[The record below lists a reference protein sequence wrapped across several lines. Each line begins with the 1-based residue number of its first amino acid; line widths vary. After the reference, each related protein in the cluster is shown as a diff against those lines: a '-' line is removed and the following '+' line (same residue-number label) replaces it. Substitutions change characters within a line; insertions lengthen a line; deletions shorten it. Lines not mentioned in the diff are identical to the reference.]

1 MNDIELQWELG
12 TAYDFF
18 ISLEVIHNPTKYG
31 LRASW
36 AAGVRSRLPVPERE
50 ILQRL
55 IGITWPLLWVHA
67 LPEPRN
73 SQTLLA
79 TIEQLAPDQRLPALV
94 FGGHCSPDW
103 SEPLLEIADRG
114 SWTEDDAAL
123 LISLDKPKTTRREKK
138 EQRDQVIRTLEVW
151 ANASEFEDG
160 LAAALRAYQ
169 DNFFAEEEMRILPA
183 LKAAIV
189 EAQEL
194 AEKSSIDELMLNLSQ
209 GILVTKS
216 KDYQRLVMVPSFW
229 STPFMLFFPLDEES
243 EIRVF
248 GARPANASLVPG
260 EVVPDAL
267 HQALKTLA
275 DPTRLKIFRYLSE
288 EALSPAEL
296 ARRLRLRPPTVIH
309 HLNSL
314 RLARLVQVTISYEGR
329 RYSARPEAIQDI
341 CAMLED
347 FVHKEG

>member
-1 MNDIELQWELG
+1 MAQ
-12 TAYDFF
+12 
-18 ISLEVIHNPTKYG
+18 
-31 LRASW
+31 
-36 AAGVRSRLPVPERE
+36 LP
-50 ILQRL
+50 
-55 IGITWPLLWVHA
+55 
-67 LPEPRN
+67 
-73 SQTLLA
+73 
-79 TIEQLAPDQRLPALV
+79 PDQRLPSLV
-94 FGGHCSPDW
+94 FGGTCSPDW
-103 SEPLLEIADRG
+103 AEPLLEVADKG
-114 SWTEDDAAL
+114 SWTDEDAAL
-123 LISLDKPKTTRREKK
+123 LISLDKPQTTRRQKK
-138 EQRDQVIRTLEVW
+138 EQREKAVKMLEVW

-160 LAAALRAYQ
+160 LAAAMKVYH

-183 LKAAIV
+183 LKSALV

-194 AEKSSIDELMLNLSQ
+194 AAKLSLDDLMLNLSQ
-209 GILVTKS
+209 GVLVTKR
-216 KDYQRLVMVPSFW
+216 KDYQRLIMVPSFW
-229 STPFMLFFPLDEES
+229 STPFMLFFPLDEAS

-309 HLNSL
+309 HLSSL

-329 RYSARPEAIQDI
+329 RYSARPEAIEDV